1 MWVDLVTTCSWW
13 CALIGIYY
21 SAATCT
27 LCFDL
32 LQGEIRCVLF
42 RIPELV
48 RAGWG
53 EGYIVAWTCTCMCT
67 GLNQTSLLQE
77 YLSSILQHARDF
89 KEFHRNNM
97 VRISRLNKAV
107 MSHHAMIEREQKKE
121 QERIEK
127 ERLRRLMV
135 RSVELVDI
143 HVSVRYNTTDNYNL
157 TSMLF
162 EFKLD
167 INYVQY
173 A

>member
-1 MWVDLVTTCSWW
+1 M
-13 CALIGIYY
+13 
-21 SAATCT
+21 
-27 LCFDL
+27 
-32 LQGEIRCVLF
+32 LF

-53 EGYIVAWTCTCMCT
+53 EEYIVVWTCTCMCT

-135 RSVELVDI
+135 RRVELVDI
-143 HVSVRYNTTDNYNL
+143 HVSVRYNSTDNL
-157 TSMLF
+157 TSMLL

-167 INYVQY
+167 ITICL
-173 A
+173 AHLS